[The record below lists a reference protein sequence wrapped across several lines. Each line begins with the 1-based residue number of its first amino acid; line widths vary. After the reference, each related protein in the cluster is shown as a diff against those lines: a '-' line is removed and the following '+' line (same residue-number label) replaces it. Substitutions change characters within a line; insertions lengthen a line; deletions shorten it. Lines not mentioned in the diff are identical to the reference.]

1 MSDTL
6 LETPDLA
13 LLLLQPPLQPR
24 NLLPRHRK
32 MERASQPRPQPSLAP
47 GEVVVTLITSIHLM
61 LVTLASSVHRMLGV
75 TRGLSSPQPLLSVT
89 SPGDSIVTKYSNFL
103 NYSNSKVG
111 IVPFSIRQVLGRFSK
126 TEYIQYLVSNKF
138 LKMNIRFQYLIEFH
152 YLFVTTLPGESDH

>member
-47 GEVVVTLITSIHLM
+47 GEIVVTLVTSIYLMM
-61 LVTLASSVHRMLGV
+61 LVTMASVHRMLGV
-75 TRGLSSPQPLLSVT
+75 TSGLSSPQPLLSVT
-89 SPGDSIVTKYSNFL
+89 SPGDSIVTNNS
-103 NYSNSKVG
+103 NYSHSKVG
-111 IVPFSIRQVLGRFSK
+111 IVLFSIWQVLGCFLK
-126 TEYIQYLVSNKF
+126 TEYSVFSR
-138 LKMNIRFQYLIEFH
+138 LKMLILDSTF
-152 YLFVTTLPGESDH
+152 T

>member
-47 GEVVVTLITSIHLM
+47 GEVVVTLVTSIHLM
-61 LVTLASSVHRMLGV
+61 LLVTMASSVHHMLLV

-89 SPGDSIVTKYSNFL
+89 SPGDSIVTNNS
-103 NYSNSKVG
+103 NYSHSKVG
-111 IVPFSIRQVLGRFSK
+111 IVLFSIWQVLGCFLK
-126 TEYIQYLVSNKF
+126 TEYSVFSR
-138 LKMNIRFQYLIEFH
+138 LKMLILDSTF
-152 YLFVTTLPGESDH
+152 T